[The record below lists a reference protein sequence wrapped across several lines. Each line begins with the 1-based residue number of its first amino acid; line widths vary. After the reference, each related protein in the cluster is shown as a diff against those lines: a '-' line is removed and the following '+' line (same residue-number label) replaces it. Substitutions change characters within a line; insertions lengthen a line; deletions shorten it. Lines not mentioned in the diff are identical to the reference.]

1 METIVVK
8 VKSERAAQML
18 ADFLETIEYVDD
30 VSRKADTEQHT
41 EEATQQSA
49 SISITQ
55 GNYTAS
61 EKPSDFA
68 GIWNK
73 RAKKVDAQKLRKK
86 AWQRKK

>member
-8 VKSERAAQML
+8 VKSEENIKEM
-18 ADFLETIEYVDD
+18 T
-30 VSRKADTEQHT
+30 H
-41 EEATQQSA
+41 QSV

-55 GNYTAS
+55 DNVVS

-73 RAKKVDAQKLRKK
+73 RAQKTDAQKLRKK
-86 AWQRKK
+86 AWRV

>member
-8 VKSERAAQML
+8 VKTGHAAQML

-30 VSRKADTEQHT
+30 VARKTDIEQNTEQSI
-41 EEATQQSA
+41 EQSM
-49 SISITQ
+49 SDSITQ
-55 GNYTAS
+55 GSYTAS

-68 GIWNK
+68 GIWRK
-73 RAKKVDAQKLRKK
+73 RAKIDARKLREK

>member
-18 ADFLETIEYVDD
+18 AH
-30 VSRKADTEQHT
+30 S
-41 EEATQQSA
+41 
-49 SISITQ
+49 SITK

-73 RAKKVDAQKLRKK
+73 RAKKTDAQKMCKK
-86 AWQRKK
+86 AWERKIHLKK

>member
-8 VKSERAAQML
+8 VKSGIAAQML

-30 VSRKADTEQHT
+30 VTRKTDTEHHT
-41 EEATQQSA
+41 EPSALQSTT
-49 SISITQ
+49 ISLTK
-55 GNYTAS
+55 GNYTPT

-73 RAKKVDAQKLRKK
+73 KPKIDAQKLRKK

>member
-1 METIVVK
+1 METLVVK
-8 VKSERAAQML
+8 VQSGRAAQML

-30 VSRKADTEQHT
+30 VTRKTDTEPNT
-41 EEATQQSA
+41 EQATEQSA
-49 SISITQ
+49 FVSLTQ

-68 GIWNK
+68 GIWKK
-73 RAKKVDAQKLRKK
+73 RPKVDAQKLRKK

>member
-8 VKSERAAQML
+8 IKSERAAQML

-30 VSRKADTEQHT
+30 VSRQTDTEPNT
-41 EEATQQSA
+41 EEAVQQSV

-55 GNYTAS
+55 GNYTPL

-68 GIWNK
+68 GIWKK
-73 RAKKVDAQKLRKK
+73 RPKVDAQKLRKK